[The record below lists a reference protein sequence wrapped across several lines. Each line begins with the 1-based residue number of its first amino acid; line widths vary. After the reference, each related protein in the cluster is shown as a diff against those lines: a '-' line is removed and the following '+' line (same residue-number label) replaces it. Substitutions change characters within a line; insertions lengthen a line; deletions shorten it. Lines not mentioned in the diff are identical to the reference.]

1 MKMKRYLR
9 DFEKLVD
16 IMAKLRSKNGCMW
29 DKEQT
34 HESLV
39 KYLISESKELKL
51 AVKNKDFKNLEEEL
65 GDILLQVVFH
75 AQIAKENR
83 NFDITA
89 VINTLNKKLIRRHPH
104 VFGNYKVK
112 TTKDIEEMWKEVKAK
127 EKAGKK
133 KKSAYKKQ
141 EESNNDN

>member
-1 MKMKRYLR
+1 MKRYLR